1 MSGRRRGKRQGWERE
16 KQGWEEEK
24 KKERQGWE
32 RDRKRDR
39 TISRETE
46 VGETHRERERERERE
61 PLRKRGMVGERK
73 IGIERETETGVRER

>member
-16 KQGWEEEK
+16 KQGWEKEK
-24 KKERQGWE
+24 KKERERQGWE
-32 RDRKRDR
+32 RKIERER

-46 VGETHRERERERERE
+46 VGETQRERE

-73 IGIERETETGVRER
+73 IGIERERETGVRER

>member
-16 KQGWEEEK
+16 KQGWE
-24 KKERQGWE
+24 KERDRQGWE
-32 RDRKRDR
+32 RKIERER

-46 VGETHRERERERERE
+46 VGETQRERERE

-73 IGIERETETGVRER
+73 IGIERERDRGDRKIKRKT